1 MERSLWF
8 LNTHEAREACRQDY
22 LEGSDQARQ
31 NAEGTVRHARCIEF
45 ERRESRLC
53 FQLKLNR
60 LVITILHS
68 LEIQYARNDGFE
80 VVANPADR
88 VGLDL
93 KQSFYSPRQI
103 ASVSNKHRASCDRL
117 EIPDS

>member
-1 MERSLWF
+1 
-8 LNTHEAREACRQDY
+8 
-22 LEGSDQARQ
+22 
-31 NAEGTVRHARCIEF
+31 
-45 ERRESRLC
+45 
-53 FQLKLNR
+53 KLNR

-117 EIPDS
+117 EIPDSGRGKAIDAGSPRRSGDIQERLSANDTQEEAIVRGSEELRVS